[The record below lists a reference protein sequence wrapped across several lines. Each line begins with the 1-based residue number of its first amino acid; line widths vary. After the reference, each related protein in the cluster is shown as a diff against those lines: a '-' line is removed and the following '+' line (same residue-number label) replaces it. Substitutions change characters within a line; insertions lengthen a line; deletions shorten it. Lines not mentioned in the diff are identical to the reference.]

1 MCRPA
6 RRSLPTA
13 IRPYTMTASPSTA
26 ITASKRIQPEG
37 LEKEAHVLS
46 QLAEIPSMT
55 KAWIREDATDNI
67 MHFTV

>member
-1 MCRPA
+1 
-6 RRSLPTA
+6 
-13 IRPYTMTASPSTA
+13 MTASPSTA